1 MTDQIERLF
10 EDLRADTMPRIVPPG
25 SAAARGTV
33 RHRRIRRTAMAGAGL
48 AVVVAAGLGFGI
60 PSHVRPPAPAAAPLP
75 QAELDVLAKAAATQI
90 GLHDGDRY
98 GGTATAPAGRV
109 ITIKRVPG
117 TYEIVTACGGEAGNV
132 TVNVSGNTWTLPC
145 APKPAPAHLTM
156 TVTAADPE
164 ITLDATPDATARG
177 RYALAYSMQLSED
190 DQKQLS
196 YDAMAVVGSGDDF
209 GSSGG
214 FLGSELNVQ
223 DETVKAGKYVFTF
236 ACAGGG
242 WIKIEIA
249 NEDMTRAI
257 KTYQKGCDG
266 KATGFD
272 VDIPTGATAVVMVT
286 PSPYAENQ
294 AAVAW
299 RWDRR

>member
-33 RHRRIRRTAMAGAGL
+33 RSRRIRRTAMAGAGL
-48 AVVVAAGLGFGI
+48 AVVVAAGIGFGA
-60 PSHVRPPAPAAAPLP
+60 PSHLRQPAPAAAPLP
-75 QAELDVLAKAAATQI
+75 QAELDVLAKSAATQI

-109 ITIKRVPG
+109 ITLKRVPG
-117 TYEIVTACGGEAGNV
+117 TYEIVMACGGEAGNV
-132 TVNVSGNTWTLPC
+132 AVNVSGNKWTLQC
-145 APKPAPAHLTM
+145 GPKPAPVHLTM
-156 TVTAADPE
+156 TLTAADPE

-190 DQKQLS
+190 DQKQLM
-196 YDAMAVVGSGDDF
+196 YDADAVVGSSDEF
-209 GSSGG
+209 GSGGG
-214 FLGSELNVQ
+214 FLAADLDVR
-223 DETVKAGKYVFTF
+223 DERIKAGKYTFTF
-236 ACAGGG
+236 SCAGEG
-242 WIKIEIA
+242 WVKVKIG
-249 NEDMTRAI
+249 NSDMTRVI
-257 KTYQKGCDG
+257 KSYQKDCDG

-272 VDIPTGATAVVMVT
+272 VTLPAGTIGTVMVT